1 MASLEEIRQIHLG
14 KLAELKKVGL
24 DPYPIESHQD
34 FTLAEVIN
42 NFTKLSKK
50 KSLTIAGRVMALR
63 PQGALTFL
71 NLNDGTENFQ
81 ALIKKPA
88 RTTEG
93 VQSGGD
99 DISTESFD
107 LFNNTVDIGDFLEIK
122 GSLFI
127 TKRKEKTLVIKDWAM
142 LAKSLRPLPEKWH
155 GLQDVEERFRR
166 RYLDSLMSK
175 EVRERF
181 VLRARLITEMRKFLD
196 EAGYLEVETP
206 ALQNLYG
213 GASAEPFVTHHN
225 ALDIDLYLRISDEL
239 YLKRML
245 VGGFPKV
252 YEIAKVFRN
261 EGIDVTHNPEF
272 TMIEFYEAYSD
283 AKKMLIFVEKMFKT
297 LIKKLFKK
305 QTITFNE
312 QEIDFSKKFSV
323 ISYFELLK
331 KYALINNSESISI
344 KELTLKAG
352 QLGVSVDEKD
362 SFWKIMDNI
371 YKKICRPKLIQ
382 PTFIIDYPVEYLPLA
397 KRQKKNS
404 KLVDA
409 FQLVVGGIELV
420 KAFSEL
426 NDPIEQKE
434 RFMMQE
440 KNKEAGERDAQS
452 YDEDFIEAMEYGMP
466 PAGGV
471 GIGIDRLMML
481 LSDQKNI
488 KEVIYFPTMRPR

>member
-196 EAGYLEVETP
+196 
-206 ALQNLYG
+206 
-213 GASAEPFVTHHN
+213 
-225 ALDIDLYLRISDEL
+225 
-239 YLKRML
+239 
-245 VGGFPKV
+245 
-252 YEIAKVFRN
+252 
-261 EGIDVTHNPEF
+261 
-272 TMIEFYEAYSD
+272 
-283 AKKMLIFVEKMFKT
+283 
-297 LIKKLFKK
+297 
-305 QTITFNE
+305 
-312 QEIDFSKKFSV
+312 
-323 ISYFELLK
+323 
-331 KYALINNSESISI
+331 
-344 KELTLKAG
+344 
-352 QLGVSVDEKD
+352 
-362 SFWKIMDNI
+362 
-371 YKKICRPKLIQ
+371 
-382 PTFIIDYPVEYLPLA
+382 
-397 KRQKKNS
+397 
-404 KLVDA
+404 
-409 FQLVVGGIELV
+409 
-420 KAFSEL
+420 
-426 NDPIEQKE
+426 
-434 RFMMQE
+434 
-440 KNKEAGERDAQS
+440 
-452 YDEDFIEAMEYGMP
+452 
-466 PAGGV
+466 
-471 GIGIDRLMML
+471 
-481 LSDQKNI
+481 
-488 KEVIYFPTMRPR
+488 